1 MTLSWSSR
9 QMRREMPEQKQIRRG
24 WMQKVEEE
32 ESEREEEE
40 EEENRQREGQIV
52 SKFCSCQMEN
62 NRELG
67 LRETTI
73 FTFPLKSVQTSHQYH
88 ISTSTGL
95 ANSYRNVRVCG
106 KRACLKPLERP
117 FGECTR
123 RCNLSAYQDSNASF
137 LSKV

>member
-1 MTLSWSSR
+1 
-9 QMRREMPEQKQIRRG
+9 MRRETPEQKQIRRG
-24 WMQKVEEE
+24 WMQKVEEQ

-67 LRETTI
+67 LRETNI

-88 ISTSTGL
+88 ISTSP
-95 ANSYRNVRVCG
+95 VRVTTSIG
-106 KRACLKPLERP
+106 IEDIGTMYVGIFISRIDTLGAR
-117 FGECTR
+117 
-123 RCNLSAYQDSNASF
+123 
-137 LSKV
+137 